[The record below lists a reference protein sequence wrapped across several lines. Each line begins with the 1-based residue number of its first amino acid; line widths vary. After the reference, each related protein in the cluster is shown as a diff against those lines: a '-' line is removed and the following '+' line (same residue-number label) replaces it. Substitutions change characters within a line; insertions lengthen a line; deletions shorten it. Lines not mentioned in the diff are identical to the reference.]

1 MWGAP
6 AHDVAIGWPGP
17 GRRGESRG
25 RLSYPTPGTGH
36 VRLRVYVDK
45 GNACE
50 NEGNATR
57 QVARTSS
64 AQAMRTEPL

>member
-1 MWGAP
+1 MTWHPDWSGSGRNAQPSDGTGLPTAGA
-6 AHDVAIGWPGP
+6 
-17 GRRGESRG
+17 
-25 RLSYPTPGTGH
+25 GH

-57 QVARTSS
+57 RAARTSS
-64 AQAMRTEPL
+64 AQARMRTEPL